1 MKPAKEKAK
10 ELVDKMDMVVGGGN
24 YDAKEY
30 ALISISEVL
39 RCALFA
45 TDEIYN
51 YYLEVKI
58 EIEKL

>member
-1 MKPAKEKAK
+1 MKPANEKAK
-10 ELVDKMDMVVGGGN
+10 ELVRQYWDLDMN
-24 YDAKEY
+24 IEFAKLF
-30 ALISISEVL
+30 ALIAIQEVL